1 MHVVRPVAPSPEHL
15 QHASEK
21 EALVLLGAPARP
33 DAVAVILRSG
43 VVASTMIFPEVGSYK
58 RIERWE
64 PPQGVGPDETA
75 IVHRYLREL
84 TSYLAPANRGEV
96 LARIL
101 ALLSHYRL
109 EAHSPQVE
117 AWIADDWAEDLE
129 GYPMW
134 AINHAARVWRRT
146 MRFKPQTGEIVTL
159 CDTAVASFRRDHE
172 RLRLLVNRHATGH
185 NRFVA
190 STQNLAS
197 GMLKRMP

>member
-1 MHVVRPVAPSPEHL
+1 MHVDRPISPPLRHL
-15 QHASEK
+15 QHLSEM
-21 EALVLLGAPARP
+21 ELLVHPGAPACP
-33 DAVAVILRSG
+33 HAVAAILRAG
-43 VVASTMIFPEVGSYK
+43 VVGSTITFPEGVGYR
-58 RIERWE
+58 RIETWE

-75 IVHRYLREL
+75 LVHRYLREL

-159 CDTAVASFRRDHE
+159 CDTAVVSFRRDYE
-172 RLRLLVNRHATGH
+172 RLRLLVDLPVAGR

-190 STQNLAS
+190 STQSLAAAT
-197 GMLKRMP
+197 LKRMP